1 MVYTFRTTEEA
12 LRDLNEAARYIAQDT
27 PNTALR
33 FIDAYID
40 TCELLAGM
48 PEAGSLLR
56 ATVDEL
62 REIRMFRVMNFTKYL
77 IFYRPW
83 KERGIEVIRVI
94 HAARDYPTFFDEEET

>member
-1 MVYTFRTTEEA
+1 MVYSFRTTEEA
-12 LRDLNEAARYIAQDT
+12 LRDLNEAARYIAQDN

-33 FIDAYID
+33 FIDAYIA
-40 TCELLAGM
+40 TCEMLAGM
-48 PEAGSLLR
+48 PGAGSSLD
-56 ATVDEL
+56 TMVDEL
-62 REIRMFRVMNFTKYL
+62 HDIRMFRVTNFKKYL